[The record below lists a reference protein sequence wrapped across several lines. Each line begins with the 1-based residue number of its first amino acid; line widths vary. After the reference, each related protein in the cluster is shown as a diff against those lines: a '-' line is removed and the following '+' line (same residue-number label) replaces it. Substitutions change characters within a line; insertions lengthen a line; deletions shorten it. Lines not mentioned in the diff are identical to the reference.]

1 MLACVLYGGKSSR
14 FALRNSPNKR
24 GIVDIC
30 CNSSNATELRCALI
44 QRKNF
49 TILPTGSPCV
59 VWVASGLGPLVWCGW
74 QVAWVPLCG
83 VGVAWVPLCGV
94 GGKWPGSPCVV
105 WVWPGSPCVVWVA
118 SGLGTAVSE
127 VNWMPPCLLLRL
139 SVQEVV

>member
-1 MLACVLYGGKSSR
+1 MCANSEEEFYHPPNCSVPLCGVGGKWS
-14 FALRNSPNKR
+14 
-24 GIVDIC
+24 
-30 CNSSNATELRCALI
+30 
-44 QRKNF
+44 
-49 TILPTGSPCV
+49 GSPCVVWVASGLGPLVWCGWQVAWVV